1 MRGGCCGLGQEDV
14 VGRLCDLAKL
24 RSVSVAGIN
33 LCDGLVM
40 VLAIADIDPQEIIEN
55 AATSKRRDFVK
66 WMGNLA
72 ASVFTGG
79 KPVAELFAGKLYDKL
94 LAYAEDTA
102 GVDVTPEAPSAPSS
116 GGKYKIDPAFLRFQ
130 AVKRV
135 VNPNRSVAKVGWV
148 VNNGNAVCTAS
159 WPGGSRVLP
168 DRDCNN
174 RKLPPGFEKSGFDT
188 TASGAAAIFSS
199 PRTWM
204 IVGSVA
210 VAGIAGWLILKK

>member
-1 MRGGCCGLGQEDV
+1 MMG
-14 VGRLCDLAKL
+14 
-24 RSVSVAGIN
+24 
-33 LCDGLVM
+33 
-40 VLAIADIDPQEIIEN
+40 AITD
-55 AATSKRRDFVK
+55 RDFVQDFCNAVK
-66 WMGNLA
+66 LPQSA
-72 ASVFTGG
+72 CDFVTFAL
-79 KPVAELFAGKLYDKL
+79 AELGFDPSEIENDLRTEGKDAICEQVAALVGDDAARQNSAKYLCKEL
-94 LAYAEDTA
+94 ISKIYAE
-102 GVDVTPEAPSAPSS
+102 VTEDRGGPQAPSS